1 MSLSYEIIGNVVV
14 KNRTSGRQ
22 DYVCHLGDNISVG
35 IDQSDGQL
43 IAHGDITNVARI
55 IQTAENYA
63 QNASSDA
70 GISVDLTIV
79 SFPAT
84 EETVLALNNAVNGV
98 ENIDALF
105 DTAYR
110 DSLAFR

>member
-1 MSLSYEIIGNVVV
+1 MSQSYEIIGNVVV
-14 KNRTSGRQ
+14 KNRSRGRQ

-35 IDQSDGQL
+35 LDQSDGQL

-70 GISVDLTIV
+70 GLGVDLTIV

-84 EETVLALNNAVNGV
+84 EETIRTLNNAVNGIEKV
-98 ENIDALF
+98 DVLF
-105 DTAYR
+105 EVAYR
-110 DSLAFR
+110 NSLTFR